1 MSKLKFS
8 FPSRFI
14 SQINFDTATYIG
26 LLVFVL
32 ALPFG
37 YSTVFLN
44 IGLAFVALGWVGRMV
59 SERKLGWQRT
69 PLDIPIALF
78 LGLALIACLFAPH
91 PATSS
96 LGYFWKLLRAIL
108 LFYAVIHSRLG
119 RRWRHV
125 VIAFIAAASISSMLG
140 LWYYANDTRL
150 AIDFMGRVGL
160 QFQEELNAGEAF
172 SDELRAELRAC
183 SVPLSGTAS
192 IIPAKQPDAWRI
204 DDPAR
209 QRRYVVRKHDT
220 HLMVYMIEQR
230 LTGTFKMPNDLGA
243 YLALSLPFVLGY
255 FVVGCRRHPK
265 QKKHPIWVTFA
276 LGFALMMMS
285 ANLVL
290 TLTRAAWVSV
300 SVAIVWI
307 GVYLIIVSTGWA
319 TQSLRRRILSGRETQ
334 SLRRRILSGRET
346 QPLRRRILSGRE
358 TQPLRKT
365 GRETQPLR
373 RRILLGSVAVIVCL
387 SLSFFLTPQH
397 IKTRFQ
403 TMLEHPIGFM
413 GERPQWWETSLELI
427 QKYPLTGIG
436 LGRFRYEYQING
448 PPEQYNVPYHAHNI
462 YLHIAVEHGIPS
474 LLLFLW
480 IVVIIGRQILPHCWR
495 GFKPR
500 QQSAGRRVTDFWGSG
515 TFIGGSGFLVSALV
529 YGLADNILHQR
540 TVLLFWFVVGVIF
553 YINRT
558 YAKSSNTRILTP

>member
-1 MSKLKFS
+1 MVEKALFFALMSKLKFS
-8 FPSRFI
+8 FPSRFGYE
-14 SQINFDTATYIG
+14 INFDTATYIG
-26 LLVFVL
+26 FLIFVL

-44 IGLAFVALGWVGRMV
+44 IGLSLVAFGWVGQMISGR
-59 SERKLGWQRT
+59 RLNWQRT

-78 LGLALIACLFAPH
+78 LGLALVACLFAPH
-91 PATSS
+91 PTTSS

-108 LFYAVIHSRLG
+108 LFYAVIHSQLG
-119 RRWRHV
+119 ARWRHI
-125 VIAFIAAASISSMLG
+125 VIAFIAAAAISSALG

-160 QFQEELNAGEAF
+160 QFQEELNAGAAF

-183 SVPLSGTAS
+183 SVPLSESAS
-192 IIPAKQPDAWRI
+192 VTPSKQPNEWRI

-209 QRRYVVRKHDT
+209 QRRYVVRPNDA

-255 FVVGCRRHPK
+255 FVASWRQHGK
-265 QKKHPIWVTFA
+265 EKKNPIWVTLV
-276 LGFALMMMS
+276 LGLVIITMS

-290 TLTRAAWVSV
+290 TLTRAAWISV
-300 SVAIVWI
+300 TVATVCLGI
-307 GVYLIIVSTGWA
+307 YLIVVTLRKPESAGR
-319 TQSLRRRILSGRETQ
+319 LRRG
-334 SLRRRILSGRET
+334 
-346 QPLRRRILSGRE
+346 
-358 TQPLRKT
+358 
-365 GRETQPLR
+365 
-373 RRILLGSVAVIVCL
+373 ILLGSVAIIVFL
-387 SLSFFLTPQH
+387 SLSLFFMPQH

-413 GERPQWWETSLELI
+413 GERPQWWQTSLELI
-427 QKYPLTGIG
+427 QQYPLTGIG
-436 LGRFRYEYQING
+436 LGRFRYEYQTSG
-448 PPEQYNVPYHAHNI
+448 PLEQYNVPYHAHNI

-480 IVVIIGRQILPHCWR
+480 IVAIIC
-495 GFKPR
+495 
-500 QQSAGRRVTDFWGSG
+500 QQVFAGRRVTDLWGSG
-515 TFIGGSGFLVSALV
+515 TFIGGSGFLISALI

-540 TVLLFWFVVGVIF
+540 TVLLFWFILGIIF
-553 YINRT
+553 YTNLPKQPLCWWGFKPRQQR
-558 YAKSSNTRILTP
+558 AKA

>member
-44 IGLAFVALGWVGRMV
+44 IGLAFVAFGWVGRMV
-59 SERKLGWQRT
+59 SERKFGWQRT
-69 PLDIPIALF
+69 PLDIPVALF

-125 VIAFIAAASISSMLG
+125 VIAFIAAACISSMLG

-150 AIDFMGRVGL
+150 AIDFMGRIGL
-160 QFQEELNAGEAF
+160 QFQEELTAGEAF

-192 IIPAKQPDAWRI
+192 IIPSKQSDAWRI

-255 FVVGCRRHPK
+255 FVVSCRRHPK
-265 QKKHPIWVTFA
+265 EKKTPIWVTFA

-300 SVAIVWI
+300 TVAIVWL
-307 GVYLIIVSTGWA
+307 GVYLIIIRTGRA
-319 TQSLRRRILSGRETQ
+319 
-334 SLRRRILSGRET
+334 T
-346 QPLRRRILSGRE
+346 QPLRRRILSGWA
-358 TQPLRKT
+358 TQPLRKL
-365 GRETQPLR
+365 ETVGGLR
-373 RRILLGSVAVIVCL
+373 RGIFIGTVAIIVFL

-480 IVVIIGRQILPHCWR
+480 IVVIIG
-495 GFKPR
+495 
-500 QQSAGRRVTDFWGSG
+500 QQVFAGRRVTDLWGSG
-515 TFIGGSGFLVSALV
+515 TFIGGSGFLISALV

-540 TVLLFWFVVGVIF
+540 TVLLFWFVVGIIF
-553 YINRT
+553 Y
-558 YAKSSNTRILTP
+558 TPTAGRVDED